1 MRPRSLAGAASAA
14 GKAAFI
20 LACLAWCAGDAA
32 LALPNEAGAGN
43 DSASYLPAFISAK
56 EDLFLAVFLNDY
68 DTQKLAAFHR
78 FADGCMTIASEDLKE
93 FNLKIPDAAMHAS
106 GGVCLEMLPGVTYR
120 YDVDAQ
126 NIHLKVSDDA
136 RVPLEFDARRTHPQ
150 PTTEQDW
157 SAVFNYALFASGGSQ
172 DITTNYY
179 PQYQG
184 VSATVDG
191 HVFSHYGVFNQSFTA
206 NSTATELTPNFIRLD
221 SRWFYEDPETLVDLF
236 RGRRHIR
243 LAELDHFDPHGRPS
257 SPRDF
262 QLRPDLIT
270 QPLPQFSG
278 SAAVPSTVEVFANQA
293 RAFSQAVTG
302 GPFNINNI
310 PLATG
315 PGTMRIVLRDATGK
329 ETVTRI
335 RLLQRH
341 QSDRARPLRLF
352 GRGGLRAP
360 VLRPEFR

>member
-126 NIHLKVSDDA
+126 NIHL
-136 RVPLEFDARRTHPQ
+136 
-150 PTTEQDW
+150 
-157 SAVFNYALFASGGSQ
+157 
-172 DITTNYY
+172 
-179 PQYQG
+179 
-184 VSATVDG
+184 
-191 HVFSHYGVFNQSFTA
+191 
-206 NSTATELTPNFIRLD
+206 
-221 SRWFYEDPETLVDLF
+221 
-236 RGRRHIR
+236 
-243 LAELDHFDPHGRPS
+243 
-257 SPRDF
+257 
-262 QLRPDLIT
+262 
-270 QPLPQFSG
+270 
-278 SAAVPSTVEVFANQA
+278 
-293 RAFSQAVTG
+293 
-302 GPFNINNI
+302 
-310 PLATG
+310 
-315 PGTMRIVLRDATGK
+315 
-329 ETVTRI
+329 
-335 RLLQRH
+335 
-341 QSDRARPLRLF
+341 
-352 GRGGLRAP
+352 
-360 VLRPEFR
+360 